1 MFISEFPIETR
12 SLACV
17 MYFSVCVVVGC
28 TARGSVRTVVHPRI
42 IGVYGFGMIV
52 VQNIILVQFHVLS
65 E

>member
-1 MFISEFPIETR
+1 MNFH
-12 SLACV
+12 
-17 MYFSVCVVVGC
+17 SVVCSSGVV
-28 TARGSVRTVVHPRI
+28 VRTVVHPRI